1 MSYCI
6 AVYQKLSQVHLFLP
20 DDPVFVFLALEL
32 CINTLLEQHSGI
44 IDITECEGC
53 VCGAIVALNPSLIR
67 SQSGYLRRVFT

>member
-6 AVYQKLSQVHLFLP
+6 VYQKLSQVHLFLP
-20 DDPVFVFLALEL
+20 DDPVFVFFLALEL